1 MSNTDN
7 LRFERLAA
15 GQEPPYELLLLA
27 DPSRTLVDEYL
38 QRGHCYLAYLGDE
51 LVGQYV
57 LMEREPGEME
67 IMNIA
72 VKESHQGKGL
82 GKQLL
87 YHAIREATRRKASV
101 LEIGTGNSSVYQ
113 LLLYQKCGFR
123 LYRIDHDF
131 FVRHYEEEIVEN
143 GIACR
148 DMIRLRM
155 TLA

>member
-1 MSNTDN
+1 MGNADN

-27 DPSRTLVDEYL
+27 DPSRTLVDAYL
-38 QRGHCYLAYLGDE
+38 QNGECYLAYLEDE

-57 LMEREPGEME
+57 WMEREPGVME

-72 VKESHQGKGL
+72 VGETHQGRGI

-87 YHAIREATRRKASV
+87 HHAKREATRRKASV

-123 LYRIDHDF
+123 LHRIDHDF
-131 FVRHYEEEIVEN
+131 FVRHYEDEIIEN
-143 GIACR
+143 GILCR

-155 TLA
+155 KLG